1 MGLADI
7 KCKVSAFLST
17 FTPKGEHMNREAM
30 KHQILEALT
39 KKLGDGFHITI
50 QKVFKPNRELEGLL
64 IMGED
69 EIISP
74 TIYLEPSYE
83 ALDNGTPVE
92 QVVDRILQAYDSA
105 RSETVDFDIASL
117 HDFDYVRSR
126 LYVQLVNRH
135 LNKIL
140 LQNVPHAMFLD
151 DFAIIVRCTVEAS
164 KDCEA
169 SFMVHNSHLNIWQ
182 AYSET
187 VLSLAINNTLA
198 SHDVELMPLGQ
209 LIRETFPAS
218 PAGHSSDGGLWFMS
232 NKKRTYGAA
241 AVLHDDV
248 LKSFAEKHG
257 SFYVIFSSIH
267 EVLIKP
273 SPDDSDIDILTRHNQ
288 DVNTSALEKEEIL
301 GTKAYF
307 YQKGRGFVL

>member
-7 KCKVSAFLST
+7 KCEVSAFLST

-30 KHQILEALT
+30 KHQILEALSR
-39 KKLGDGFHITI
+39 KLGDGFHITI

-64 IMGED
+64 IMGKG

-74 TIYLEPSYE
+74 TIYLESSYE

-92 QVVDRILQAYDSA
+92 QVVNRILQAYDSA
-105 RSETVDFDIASL
+105 RSEAVDFDIEHL
-117 HDFDYVRSR
+117 KDFDYAKEK
-126 LYVQLVNRH
+126 LYVQLINRH
-135 LNKIL
+135 LNKNL
-140 LQNVPHAMFLD
+140 LQNVPHTMFLD
-151 DFAIIVRCTVEAS
+151 DFAVIVRCTVEAS
-164 KDCEA
+164 EDCEA
-169 SFMVHNSHLNIWQ
+169 SFLVHNRHLDIWQ
-182 AYSET
+182 TDKET
-187 VLSLAINNTLA
+187 VLSLAVRNTLA
-198 SHDVELMPLGQ
+198 AHDVTLMPLGQ
-209 LIRETFPAS
+209 LIRETFPAF
-218 PAGHSSDGGLWFMS
+218 PMEHSSDCGLWFMS
-232 NKKRTYGAA
+232 NQKRTYGAA

-257 SFYVIFSSIH
+257 SFYVIFSSVH

-273 SPDDSDIDILTRHNQ
+273 SPDDSDIDILTKHNQ
-288 DVNTSALEKEEIL
+288 DVNASALEEDEIL

>member
-1 MGLADI
+1 
-7 KCKVSAFLST
+7 
-17 FTPKGEHMNREAM
+17 MNREAM
-30 KHQILEALT
+30 KHQILEALS

-64 IMGED
+64 IMDKG

-74 TIYLEPSYE
+74 TIYLESSYE

-92 QVVDRILQAYDSA
+92 QVVNRILQAYDSA
-105 RSETVDFDIASL
+105 RSEAVDFDIE
-117 HDFDYVRSR
+117 HIKDFDYAKEK
-126 LYVQLVNRH
+126 LYVQLINRH

-140 LQNVPHAMFLD
+140 LQNVPHTMFLD
-151 DFAIIVRCTVEAS
+151 DFAVIVRCTVEAS
-164 KDCEA
+164 EDCEA
-169 SFMVHNSHLNIWQ
+169 SFLVHNRHLDIWQ
-182 AYSET
+182 TDNET
-187 VLSLAINNTLA
+187 VLSLAVKNTRA
-198 SHDVELMPLGQ
+198 MHDVDLMPLGQ

-232 NKKRTYGAA
+232 NKKRYYGAA